1 MKALQGIG
9 APRFSAPGV
18 GPQQGSPV
26 FAGQYPAPYS
36 PVQVGA
42 AQTDISSMLDTIMPL
57 IILMMM
63 MGMMMPMMKGIT
75 AQAS

>member
-1 MKALQGIG
+1 MKVLQGQG
-9 APRFSAPGV
+9 SPRFSAPGV

-36 PVQVGA
+36 PVSVGA
-42 AQTDISSMLDTIMPL
+42 QQTDISTMLGSIMPL
-57 IILMMM
+57 IILMMV